1 MILRLNRG
9 IRFSLLARAR
19 VRSPFHPTDI
29 IENDSASRVRLC
41 SLCRVCS
48 RDRCRVF
55 SLPIYSCT

>member
-29 IENDSASRVRLC
+29 IENDSASRVRLVL
-41 SLCRVCS
+41 S
-48 RDRCRVF
+48 DN
-55 SLPIYSCT
+55 